1 MTQDEIIAM
10 AREAGF
16 IESNAHSDIIV
27 RHSNGSWVSV
37 HDILERFHALAVA
50 AEREA
55 WEPVLHAVLRE
66 MPRRGRNDGNAP
78 GHAHEVPGI
87 WDRDNGS
94 LAGTECAWCKA
105 WNTAKEAIRA
115 RGNHASS

>member
-37 HDILERFHALAVA
+37 HDILERFAALIAS

-55 WEPVLHAVLRE
+55 CAKACEERY
-66 MPRRGRNDGNAP
+66 MG
-78 GHAHEVPGI
+78 
-87 WDRDNGS
+87 DNNCEDME
-94 LAGTECAWCKA
+94 AKRCAA
-105 WNTAKEAIRA
+105 AIRA
-115 RGNHASS
+115 RSNHASS

>member
-55 WEPVLHAVLRE
+55 CAELMERQHAW
-66 MPRRGRNDGNAP
+66 
-78 GHAHEVPGI
+78 I
-87 WDRDNGS
+87 
-94 LAGTECAWCKA
+94 T
-105 WNTAKEAIRA
+105 NTAAANAIRA
-115 RGNHASS
+115 RSNA

>member
-55 WEPVLHAVLRE
+55 CAIAAWSAGMAAHNAA
-66 MPRRGRNDGNAP
+66 RGLPCDA
-78 GHAHEVPGI
+78 
-87 WDRDNGS
+87 RDVGS
-94 LAGTECAWCKA
+94 KA
-105 WNTAKEAIRA
+105 ANAIRA
-115 RGNHASS
+115 RRNA